1 MLDGHVVPA
10 ETPGPRALQVG
21 FAENFEPIQLRIAPT
36 FATEVD
42 MPVLHMVEDI
52 LEGHDRGCGD
62 VAGFGQARG
71 EKLHR
76 AALLGWAHVGERQA
90 SMIGRGVVPPVAL
103 IVGGSRRKPLEALVV
118 GEAVEPRPGRAGHAL
133 RRSVVGHHALSI
145 ESGRPSSR
153 LHGGT
158 FRRPYDMHLLHDIA
172 VKLGP

>member
-1 MLDGHVVPA
+1 MDIAAEYEVLDGHVVPA

-118 GEAVEPRPGRAGHAL
+118 GEAVERDRLDHLVAGEHRVSGVVMAGGYSANPH
-133 RRSVVGHHALSI
+133 RSSPC
-145 ESGRPSSR
+145 SD
-153 LHGGT
+153 T
-158 FRRPYDMHLLHDIA
+158 RPYR
-172 VKLGP
+172 